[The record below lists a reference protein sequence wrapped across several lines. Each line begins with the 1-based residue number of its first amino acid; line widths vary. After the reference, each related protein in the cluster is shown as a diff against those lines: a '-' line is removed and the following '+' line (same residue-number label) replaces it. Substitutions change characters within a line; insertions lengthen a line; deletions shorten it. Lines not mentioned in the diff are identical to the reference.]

1 MTWEKQLGEGPRQTP
16 GQRSDRFVRSDC
28 DALGFRSEAPVGSMG
43 KPSLRVVIPCFNHGR
58 TVREAALSAFGL
70 EDANVEVVVV
80 DDGSDDGTSPARCDE
95 CRAFGAT
102 VIHQANGGLSAAR
115 NRGAVGAQTEYLAFL
130 DADDLLLPHFATDL
144 AAAIEAEIK
153 AGRDDVS
160 HAYGQEQVTGIYELV
175 WKVPPWDPVRELITN
190 LHPVTALVRRAVFE
204 RAGGFDE
211 SMRQGH
217 EDWEFWIRCV
227 GLGLRGVRVE
237 KPVFVWRRFH
247 TESLLY
253 EALDSYEGNVAHILA
268 RHADLYREHAL
279 PIIERALE
287 MLHHADAT
295 WLDEDY
301 APIHV
306 RNRRA
311 WVAQLEAERAGPA
324 DAIARVRESYEA
336 KPIVRLSH
344 GVHDLVESLPK
355 PIARLTRRIL
365 GSLLAAMAR
374 RFSRGPDER

>member
-1 MTWEKQLGEGPRQTP
+1 
-16 GQRSDRFVRSDC
+16 
-28 DALGFRSEAPVGSMG
+28 MG
-43 KPSLRVVIPCFNHGR
+43 KPSVRVVIPCFNHGR
-58 TVREAALSAFGL
+58 HVREAALSAFAL
-70 EDANVEVVVV
+70 EDADVEVAVV
-80 DDGSDDGTSPARCDE
+80 DDGSDDGASPIQCDD
-95 CRAFGAT
+95 CKALGAT

-115 NRGAVGAQTEYLAFL
+115 NRGAAGAQTEYLAFL
-130 DADDLLLPHFATDL
+130 DADDLLLPHFARDL
-144 AAAIEAEIK
+144 AAAIDAERD

-160 HAYGQEQVTGIYELV
+160 HAYGQEQVTGIYEMV

-253 EALDSYEGNVAHILA
+253 EALDCYESNVAHILS

-301 APIHV
+301 GPIHV

-311 WVAQLEAERAGPA
+311 WVAQIEAERAGLVA
-324 DAIARVRESYEA
+324 QRDAAERETAAVSAQRDAALRDSAAMAGEIVRVRESYEA
-336 KPIVRLSH
+336 KPIVRLSRR
-344 GVHDLVESLPK
+344 VHDLAESLPD
-355 PIARLTRRIL
+355 PIARLTRRTL
-365 GSLLAAMAR
+365 GSLADFAR
-374 RFSRGPDER
+374 RFSRGPHER